1 MRCGAG
7 GGTRSNGSC
16 GELRGGHRDGKDR
29 GRKRGL
35 ADARIIQALLDSS
48 GDWQARQHKAGLSFG
63 AVRI

>member
-1 MRCGAG
+1 M
-7 GGTRSNGSC
+7 
-16 GELRGGHRDGKDR
+16 DR

-35 ADARIIQALLDSS
+35 ADVRFIQALLDSS